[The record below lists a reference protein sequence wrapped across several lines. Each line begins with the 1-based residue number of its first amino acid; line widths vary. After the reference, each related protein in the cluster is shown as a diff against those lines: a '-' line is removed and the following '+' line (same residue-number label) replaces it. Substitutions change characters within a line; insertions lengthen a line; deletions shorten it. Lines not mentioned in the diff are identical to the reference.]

1 MPTSNL
7 PFRLRVG
14 VTGHRTI
21 KVPEL
26 ISRKIKEILDE
37 RVWELFDPPVTAKK
51 SGTRLA
57 FTILSPLAEGS
68 DRLVAAEVIKNE
80 NSELEAVLPMA
91 KDEYVRDFATAGSR
105 TEFHDLLGRA
115 SRTIVLGEAAPDS
128 TLDEVRNKAYEAVG
142 HHVVDHCDLLIA
154 VWDGKPARGRGGT
167 AEIVAYAR
175 QQNRPLAIVPAS
187 GDGEIRCEKGS
198 GISGRSLSR
207 TAMFN
212 EFQVPDRIFEAY
224 LHNLNQTL
232 FANPEGEAIE
242 AGLKERIRERILP
255 WYVRA
260 SLIAKKNQKLYLNT
274 GLLVYL
280 LSPLAVAAVA
290 TGILAPGLAFAA
302 FACELMALSVIFA
315 VLWLADSREVHK
327 KWIEARFLTERLRS
341 AVFMLACGVRP
352 SVFAADPAVKT
363 ILGSGEWTTRLFAEI
378 MTRSGKIETGTGSQ
392 AAAGIAFVRRHWLH
406 DQIRF
411 HQGKA
416 ARASLASRRLEKA
429 GWAVFVAAIFA
440 AAWHILSLA
449 LGHHGFLALLEK
461 PMIFL
466 AVALPGLGAAIGGIR
481 GHREHSR
488 LAKKSQFMQAALQ
501 ELESRFALAQGTYE
515 LKALLRE
522 TEQLLLQETQEWLVL
537 MKFARVE
544 PI

>member
-1 MPTSNL
+1 M
-7 PFRLRVG
+7 G

-21 KVPEL
+21 KEPEL
-26 ISRKIKEILDE
+26 ISQKIQEILHD
-37 RVWELFDPPVTAKK
+37 RVWELFDQLGNAKE
-51 SGTRLA
+51 SGTQLA
-57 FTILSPLAEGS
+57 FTILSPLAEGA
-68 DRLVAAEVIKNE
+68 DRLAAAEILKIAD
-80 NSELEAVLPMA
+80 SELEAVLPMA
-91 KDEYVRDFATAGSR
+91 RDEYVRDFATAGSR
-105 TEFHDLLGRA
+105 AEFHDLLGRA
-115 SRTIVLGEAAPDS
+115 SRTIVLGEAAPDIA
-128 TLDEVRNKAYEAVG
+128 LDEVRNKAYEAVG
-142 HHVVDHCDLLIA
+142 RHVVDHCDLLIA

-175 QQNRPLAIVPAS
+175 QQNRPLAIVPTD
-187 GDGEIRCEKGS
+187 GDGDIRCEKWS
-198 GISGRSLSR
+198 GISGRSFSR

-212 EFQVPDRIFEAY
+212 DFQVPDRIFQAY
-224 LHNLNQTL
+224 LHNMHETL

-242 AGLKERIRERILP
+242 AGLKEKIRETILP

-290 TGILAPGLAFAA
+290 TGILVPGFAFAA
-302 FACELMALSVIFA
+302 FACELLALSVIFTA
-315 VLWLADSREVHK
+315 LRLADGREVHK

-341 AVFMLACGVRP
+341 AVFMLACGARP
-352 SVFAADPAVKT
+352 SVFAAAPAVKA

-378 MTRSGKIETGTGSQ
+378 MARTGKIEPGTASR
-392 AAAGIAFVRRHWLH
+392 ATAGIAFVRRHWLH
-406 DQIRF
+406 DQVRF

-429 GWAVFVAAIFA
+429 GWAVFVAAILA
-440 AAWHILSLA
+440 AAWHILSMA
-449 LGHHGFLALLEK
+449 LGHPGFLALLEK
-461 PMIFL
+461 PVIFL
-466 AVALPGLGAAIGGIR
+466 AVVLPGLGAAIGGIR

-501 ELESRFALAQGTYE
+501 ELESRFASAHGATE
-515 LKALLRE
+515 LQALLRE